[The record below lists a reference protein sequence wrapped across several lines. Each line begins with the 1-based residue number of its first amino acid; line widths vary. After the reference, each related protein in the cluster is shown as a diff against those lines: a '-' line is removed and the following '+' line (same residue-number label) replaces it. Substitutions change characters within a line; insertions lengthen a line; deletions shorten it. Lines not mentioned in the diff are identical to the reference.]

1 MEVIG
6 IKKILFIPFVL
17 TLIFVLL
24 LVPVSAEETDVPDE
38 NVETTTEAAVPEE
51 SFPINQE
58 LRDSEDYNT
67 TKGSFYDT
75 VYTLWYWIF
84 GDCFTTSDKV
94 CCILSV
100 ITIVWMMYLIIP
112 GKKR

>member
-1 MEVIG
+1 MI

-17 TLIFVLL
+17 LLLLTVL
-24 LVPVSAEETDVPDE
+24 LVPVSAEEIDVPDE
-38 NVETTTEAAVPEE
+38 NVTTTEASQEIE
-51 SFPINQE
+51 SFPLNQE

-84 GDCFTTSDKV
+84 GDCFTTSDKM

-100 ITIVWMMYLIIP
+100 ITIVWMMYLLIP
-112 GKKR
+112 GKRR

>member
-1 MEVIG
+1 M
-6 IKKILFIPFVL
+6 ILFIPFVL
-17 TLIFVLL
+17 LLLLTVL
-24 LVPVSAEETDVPDE
+24 LVPVSAEEIDVPDE
-38 NVETTTEAAVPEE
+38 NVTTTEASQEIE
-51 SFPINQE
+51 SFPLNQE

-84 GDCFTTSDKV
+84 GDCFTTSDKM

-100 ITIVWMMYLIIP
+100 ITIVWMMYLLIP
-112 GKKR
+112 GKRR

>member
-1 MEVIG
+1 MF
-6 IKKILFIPFVL
+6 LLLLSF
-17 TLIFVLL
+17 L
-24 LVPVSAEETDVPDE
+24 LVPVSAEEPDVPDE
-38 NVETTTEAAVPEE
+38 NVVTTEAPDLEG

-84 GDCFTTSDKV
+84 GDSFTTSDKV

-100 ITIVWMMYLIIP
+100 ITIVWMMYLLIP
-112 GKKR
+112 GKRR

>member
-1 MEVIG
+1 ML
-6 IKKILFIPFVL
+6 ILLFS
-17 TLIFVLL
+17 VLL
-24 LVPVSAEETDVPDE
+24 LPVSAEEPVADQSDVVSDE
-38 NVETTTEAAVPEE
+38 TSAETSETVETIPL
-51 SFPINQE
+51 NQE

-84 GDCFTTSDKV
+84 GDSFTTSDKV

-100 ITIVWMMYLIIP
+100 ITIVWMIYLLIP
-112 GKKR
+112 ARRR

>member
-1 MEVIG
+1 M
-6 IKKILFIPFVL
+6 LL
-17 TLIFVLL
+17 LL
-24 LVPVSAEETDVPDE
+24 LVPVSAEEINVPDE
-38 NVETTTEAAVPEE
+38 NVTTTEASQELE
-51 SFPINQE
+51 SIPLNQE

-84 GDCFTTSDKV
+84 GDCFTTSDKM

-100 ITIVWMMYLIIP
+100 ITIVWMMYLLIP
-112 GKKR
+112 GKRR